1 MERGL
6 SHRKIGFIETFDNKR
21 CVINGN
27 KRVYWVFEKLAV
39 HCPIRF
45 EELVDD
51 PIRLGD
57 I

>member
-27 KRVYWVFEKLAV
+27 QRVYKGFGKVSCSLIDSV
-39 HCPIRF
+39 
-45 EELVDD
+45 
-51 PIRLGD
+51 
-57 I
+57 